1 MAVQVIIE
9 QLNTVSFL
17 SKIPITWELFI
28 SCKESPVKAE
38 EEFCGRGGYAGKRIV
53 CVCLALILCAMV
65 FSASILLLLSP
76 VVNARDQAPG
86 RVAAKPAKQVCKIA
100 QLSTKAFINSVAWS
114 PNGKYLA
121 ALSYYG
127 TTITVWDTQTWE
139 KVNEFPR
146 NGGFYCDSSFGFLTN
161 DSVVT
166 TAPLGPS
173 PDPKYIELARFFNV
187 EAWDIHTG
195 KFLRCLPEEPLHNPD
210 SRYSPR
216 MDTFSVSSN
225 HGLIAGVESGIYR
238 NTVSVLDAKSGRQ
251 LFSRVIPIEW
261 GVDLSESK
269 SLKSEGTHTL
279 AFSQDGKR
287 LAVGTGY
294 EQGTKQNKTLAGGG
308 HVYILDSRTGKIL
321 KSFWAYHWKPDN
333 YRDQPDADG
342 FITWRPQ
349 DIYEV
354 RRIIFSPDGRWIVTA
369 KEKIFDP
376 RSGNRV
382 AATIFNARTGAKVTD
397 IQGKVIRDLGKDE
410 VIRINAMAWSGNWLA
425 MGDGSGAVRVYAVKN
440 PRKPLLMYNDDPDAG
455 GLSTRATIY
464 SMSLSQNGLVAYS
477 RDNQIHIMLFPAI

>member
-1 MAVQVIIE
+1 M
-9 QLNTVSFL
+9 
-17 SKIPITWELFI
+17 
-28 SCKESPVKAE
+28 SCKEDLVKPE
-38 EEFCGRGGYAGKRIV
+38 EKFFGRDGYSAHQTFFV
-53 CVCLALILCAMV
+53 SLTFFLCVMV
-65 FSASILLLLSP
+65 FLVSIVVSP
-76 VVNARDQAPG
+76 VVNAQDQVPG
-86 RVAAKPAKQVCKIA
+86 RVAENPAKRVDEIA
-100 QLSTKAFINSVAWS
+100 QLSTKAFINAVAWS

-139 KVNEFPR
+139 KVNEFTR

-161 DSVVT
+161 DSVIT

-187 EAWDIHTG
+187 EVWDIHTG
-195 KFLRCLPEEPLHNPD
+195 KFLRCLPEEPIHNPD
-210 SRYSPR
+210 TRYSPR
-216 MDTFSVSSN
+216 MDTFTVSSN
-225 HGLIAGVESGIYR
+225 HSLIAGVESGIFR

-269 SLKSEGTHTL
+269 SLKSEGIHTL
-279 AFSQDGKR
+279 AFSTDGKR
-287 LAVGTGY
+287 LALGTGSR
-294 EQGTKQNKTLAGGG
+294 QVTRQNKTLAGGS
-308 HVYILDSRTGKIL
+308 HVYILDSRTGKIV

-342 FITWRPQ
+342 FIPWRPQ

-369 KEKIFDP
+369 KEKIFDT

-382 AATIFNARTGAKVTD
+382 AATIFNSRTGAKVTD
-397 IQGKVIRDLGKDE
+397 IKGNVIRDLGKDE
-410 VIRINAMAWSGNWLA
+410 VIRINAMAWYGNWLA
-425 MGDGSGAVRVYAVKN
+425 MGDVRGAMRLYSVKE
-440 PRKPLLMYNDDPDAG
+440 PRKPLLIHNDDPDAA
-455 GLSTRATIY
+455 GLSTRSTVY
-464 SMSLSQNGLVAYS
+464 SMSLSQNGLIAYS
-477 RDNQIHIMLFPAI
+477 RDNQIHVIKPNNR